1 MVKVNEKCKE
11 HDMNDLYC
19 HLIVGVYSVHV
30 NLGVN
35 MPNNS

>member
-19 HLIVGVYSVHV
+19 HLICIFSTCKPWSKHAKQ
-30 NLGVN
+30 
-35 MPNNS
+35 